1 MHITN
6 KPSPH
11 PRLPSLGLASSF
23 NLGKADI
30 YPATSG
36 KAPAVSRLMRR
47 LHADP
52 QECVALFDDDND
64 LGMAQ
69 LCKPGRR
76 VAVSITHDSVR
87 QVCVHTAWGL
97 VAGQRRAGQGRAHT
111 TSPIHSH
118 QPPTATTQLVAS
130 DPRVE
135 TGGPRPGILATEEAL
150 RRVLASLLMGG
161 DEAAAR
167 VMADW
172 VV

>member
-1 MHITN
+1 MQ
-6 KPSPH
+6 
-11 PRLPSLGLASSF
+11 
-23 NLGKADI
+23 
-30 YPATSG
+30 
-36 KAPAVSRLMRR
+36 R

-52 QECVALFDDDND
+52 RECVALFDDDND
-64 LGMAQ
+64 LGMAE

-87 QVCVHTAWGL
+87 QVCTYRVGVVAW
-97 VAGQRRAGQGRAHT
+97 QGMAWLTRHPFI
-111 TSPIHSH
+111 SPI
-118 QPPTATTQLVAS
+118 TDRNKQLVAS

-150 RRVLASLLMGG
+150 RRVLASLLVGG